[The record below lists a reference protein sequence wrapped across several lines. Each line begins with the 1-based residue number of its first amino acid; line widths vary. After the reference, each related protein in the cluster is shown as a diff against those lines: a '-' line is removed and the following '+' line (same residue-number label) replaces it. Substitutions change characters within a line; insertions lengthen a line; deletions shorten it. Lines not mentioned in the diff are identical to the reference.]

1 MSIPHKHCTKGCAH
15 LQASRWSP
23 DRSQQNRGY
32 WPGYTG
38 MQTHEV
44 IGSSK
49 THFPSKLWRLGK
61 AIKLPRKSKRKSQK
75 ISNKVKSNT
84 SLFYKLFLSKDK
96 AYIETYKKYSLG
108 KKKTTE
114 NYDVSAALIYLHH
127 WRIALCSVLSV
138 NTNSSLKCNH
148 SYIINVFVNH
158 SFPLLGN
165 VCILV
170 SAPMCFCGSP
180 SHCRCLFLSKFLSS
194 ISLAVWLCP
203 PGL

>member
-1 MSIPHKHCTKGCAH
+1 M
-15 LQASRWSP
+15 
-23 DRSQQNRGY
+23 
-32 WPGYTG
+32 
-38 MQTHEV
+38 
-44 IGSSK
+44 GSSK
-49 THFPSKLWRLGK
+49 THFPSKLSRLGK
-61 AIKLPRKSKRKSQK
+61 AIKLSRKSKRKSQK

-108 KKKTTE
+108 KKKYRKLQSISCFNLSLSLKNCT
-114 NYDVSAALIYLHH
+114 
-127 WRIALCSVLSV
+127 VLSPV
-138 NTNSSLKCNH
+138 CKHQHFPQCNH
-148 SYIINVFVNH
+148 SYITNVFVNH

-165 VCILV
+165 VCTLA